1 MEMYQLE
8 SLVYIIELK
17 SFSKAAKKMFVTQ
30 PTISNNIM
38 NLEKELGTVL
48 INRKNRDI
56 TQTTSGEILYAY
68 AKDILNTRD
77 QAVYEISKHEGKIEG
92 ILDIAASSIPEQYI
106 LPKILK
112 TFQNLY
118 PGIIFNVKHRDSK
131 QVIRELLNG
140 QIGCGIVG
148 ARYDEE
154 GLEYIEFCQ
163 DRLVLATSNN
173 DDFPW
178 QNGTSLEIDLLRQL
192 PIIMREEGSGTR
204 RVLESALND
213 RGISTKA
220 LNIISSIES
229 NETIKQMI
237 ALGMGVS
244 FISEAAIQNEVQLK
258 KIKSYHIKNLDLKRK
273 FFFVYHKNR
282 ALTPM
287 AKELKK
293 HLQTL
298 HDKEIGLA

>member
-8 SLVYIIELK
+8 SFVHIIELK

-38 NLEKELGTVL
+38 NLEKELETVL
-48 INRKNRDI
+48 INRKNRNI
-56 TQTTSGEILYAY
+56 TQTESGEILYAY
-68 AKDILNTRD
+68 AKDILNIRD
-77 QAVYEISKHEGKIEG
+77 QAVYEICKYEGKIEG

-112 TFQNLY
+112 EFQALY

-131 QVIRELLNG
+131 QVIRELLND
-140 QIGCGIVG
+140 QIGCGIIG
-148 ARYDEE
+148 AKYDEE
-154 GLEYIEFCQ
+154 CLEYIEFYQ
-163 DRLVLATSNN
+163 DKLVLATPNTK
-173 DDFPW
+173 DFPW
-178 QNGTSLEIDLLRQL
+178 PNGEDLDISILKEL

-204 RVLESALND
+204 RVLENALSD
-213 RGISTKA
+213 VGVLTKA
-220 LNIISSIES
+220 FNIISSIES

-237 ALGMGVS
+237 TLGMGVS
-244 FISEAAIQNEVQLK
+244 FISESAIQNEIELK
-258 KIKSYHIKNLDLKRK
+258 KIKTYNIKKLSLNRD

-282 ALTPM
+282 ALSPM

-293 HLQTL
+293 HLQNL
-298 HDKEIGLA
+298 NIV

>member
-1 MEMYQLE
+1 M
-8 SLVYIIELK
+8 
-17 SFSKAAKKMFVTQ
+17 
-30 PTISNNIM
+30 
-38 NLEKELGTVL
+38 
-48 INRKNRDI
+48 
-56 TQTTSGEILYAY
+56 
-68 AKDILNTRD
+68 
-77 QAVYEISKHEGKIEG
+77 
-92 ILDIAASSIPEQYI
+92 
-106 LPKILK
+106 PKILK

-273 FFFVYHKNR
+273 FFFVYHNNR